1 MDRPSARRPQTGG
14 QTGVRLIAEAIATI
28 DRDRV
33 MSSPSLQI
41 KKAYFARVRRSN
53 YIASLRL
60 AGFQVTPADAERP
73 LPSREAVLSQL
84 RSNGD

>member
-1 MDRPSARRPQTGG
+1 
-14 QTGVRLIAEAIATI
+14 
-28 DRDRV
+28 
-33 MSSPSLQI
+33 MSHPSLQI

-84 RSNGD
+84 RSKGD

>member
-1 MDRPSARRPQTGG
+1 
-14 QTGVRLIAEAIATI
+14 
-28 DRDRV
+28 
-33 MSSPSLQI
+33 MSPPSLQI

-73 LPSREAVLSQL
+73 SPSREAVLSQR
-84 RSNGD
+84 RSKGD

>member
-1 MDRPSARRPQTGG
+1 M
-14 QTGVRLIAEAIATI
+14 AEAIVTVN
-28 DRDRV
+28 RGRV
-33 MSSPSLQI
+33 MSPPSLQI

-73 LPSREAVLSQL
+73 SPSREAVLSQR
-84 RSNGD
+84 RSKGD